1 MTVQIISL
9 LKMLREETGQRHII
23 SVGCEMNAKYYFLYK
38 ANERRKKIASGLPS
52 LLPLC
57 NGNLFTLFFIS
68 THFSF
73 LIINTI
79 GKNKQNIHNDNSITK
94 KMARKAM
101 ILQNLMGWFCGLQS
115 LRSNKRTAKRNET
128 NALISSFEILHQF
141 IC

>member
-1 MTVQIISL
+1 
-9 LKMLREETGQRHII
+9 MLREETGQRHII

-38 ANERRKKIASGLPS
+38 ANERKASGLLS

-79 GKNKQNIHNDNSITK
+79 GKNKQNMHNDNGITK
-94 KMARKAM
+94 KWREKQWYYK
-101 ILQNLMGWFCGLQS
+101 ILWDGRRLQS
-115 LRSNKRTAKRNET
+115 LRSNKRTAKRN
-128 NALISSFEILHQF
+128 
-141 IC
+141 

>member
-1 MTVQIISL
+1 MPNIIFST
-9 LKMLREETGQRHII
+9 KRMKEEKNSVRFAVTFAALQWEFVHFILYFDTFFILNYKYNWQKQTKHAQRQRH
-23 SVGCEMNAKYYFLYK
+23 
-38 ANERRKKIASGLPS
+38 
-52 LLPLC
+52 
-57 NGNLFTLFFIS
+57 
-68 THFSF
+68 H
-73 LIINTI
+73 
-79 GKNKQNIHNDNSITK
+79 K